1 MWRYSWV
8 GAHLWR
14 AHKGEATRH
23 ARVGRARV
31 WSLVSDSLGRPRVG
45 QPACFSTRCVAPAL
59 QDTPLKLRPYQ
70 KRAIYALREAL
81 AAKAGNQL
89 VVLPPGTGKS
99 LLVAELIRSARKSN
113 PNARILVLTAS
124 KELVVQ
130 NADELRRLC
139 PDETVSMYNAALGL
153 REASGMVI
161 FGTIQSM
168 YNKFHELVPPPPP
181 DLLIIDEAH
190 LVPRRGDSM
199 FGRFI
204 TACTAANEELQIV
217 GLTATPFRLDSG
229 SLTED
234 FGEKDALFSSVAYES
249 TFAQAVADG
258 WLCPLVPRAARAELD
273 VSSVKRRGHDFDD
286 DELQQVLA
294 VLCIEVRC
302 MDGLVCV
309 TSHHHVLCVH
319 VHVHVHV
326 CVRVCVCLC
335 VRARVR

>member
-1 MWRYSWV
+1 M
-8 GAHLWR
+8 
-14 AHKGEATRH
+14 
-23 ARVGRARV
+23 
-31 WSLVSDSLGRPRVG
+31 
-45 QPACFSTRCVAPAL
+45 
-59 QDTPLKLRPYQ
+59 KLRPYQ
-70 KRAIYALREAL
+70 KRAIDALREAL
-81 AAKAGNQL
+81 AAKAGNPL

-99 LLVAELIRSARKSN
+99 LLVAELIRSARKAN
-113 PNARILVLTAS
+113 PNARIFVLTAS

-234 FGEKDALFSSVAYES
+234 FGQKDVLFSSVAYEY

-302 MDGLVCV
+302 MDGLVCWMDW
-309 TSHHHVLCVH
+309 CVCLLIIMF
-319 VHVHVHV
+319 V
-326 CVRVCVCLC
+326 CACACACARARACACAFACVCVCAC
-335 VRARVR
+335 VRACVEVHSHTHYTRWCALTTRLKQWMS

>member
-217 GLTATPFRLDSG
+217 GLTATPFR
-229 SLTED
+229 
-234 FGEKDALFSSVAYES
+234 EKDALFSSVAYEY

-326 CVRVCVCLC
+326 CACVCVCLC